1 VATSGVRCGDMC
13 SNARLNTPRV
23 IVASG
28 LPSSAAV
35 LDLSIELQVAM
46 ILDARRADA
55 RGQDTD
61 AIAHLLGR
69 SYARVTAGSRCRV
82 AERLT
87 QRVNRLLA
95 LAPLTIL
102 VLTDACESEYI
113 ARRLRESLG
122 ASAHVKEYPRS
133 SLPVT
138 RTKG

>member
-1 VATSGVRCGDMC
+1 MC

-35 LDLSIELQVAM
+35 LNLSIELQVAM

-61 AIAHLLGR
+61 AMAHLLGR

-102 VLTDACESEYI
+102 VLADAGESEYI

-122 ASAHVKEYPRS
+122 ASAHVEEHPRS
-133 SLPVT
+133 SLPAT
-138 RTKG
+138 QTKG